1 MYRVESEDQGGIVIC
16 SRLPS
21 WIQTQVVLIPK
32 LMVSA
37 TRHSSPEADTW
48 AQCSGHQVLP
58 EPGADL

>member
-1 MYRVESEDQGGIVIC
+1 MYRVESDQGGIVIC

-21 WIQTQVVLIPK
+21 WIQTQVMIQK
-32 LMVSA
+32 LLVSA
-37 TRHSSPEADTW
+37 TRHSSPEVDTW